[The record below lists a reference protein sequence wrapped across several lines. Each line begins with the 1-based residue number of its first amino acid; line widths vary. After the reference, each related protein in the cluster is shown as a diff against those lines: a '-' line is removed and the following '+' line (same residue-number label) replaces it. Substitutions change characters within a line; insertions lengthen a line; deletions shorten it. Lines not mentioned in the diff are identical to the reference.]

1 MGGRPRW
8 LLHVQAEVW
17 RGLMQ
22 IGMFL
27 HRLAPPQPE
36 APDFS
41 VTIPSRISK
50 MKGKFDLQFYVP
62 EGYEENKNKGT
73 GKKYPCVVNYHGG
86 GFTLGRAHDDARW
99 TNTVKNQVEAVVV
112 SVNYRLAPE
121 HPFPTAVEDG
131 ADAVLYLAKH
141 AQKYHLD
148 PDRMALSGFSSGG
161 NMTLTV
167 PLLLQNEVPDRIGP
181 DESQEGLVQRSK
193 PVHTNTDLSAKTI
206 VKERDM
212 PNIRGVISFYPPTD
226 YTQTREQRRAT
237 NAATDQQISAIFTE
251 LFDDSYLHPPTLDL
265 ANPLLS
271 PGQASTEMLTD
282 LPHNIV
288 IIACEYDMLLAEAV
302 KFKERL
308 ETETQKNVTFY
319 MVPEVPHAWD
329 KAPNPLRTPES
340 AKEYYTKACDEL
352 KKMFQV

>member
-1 MGGRPRW
+1 
-8 LLHVQAEVW
+8 
-17 RGLMQ
+17 MQ

-27 HRLAPPQPE
+27 HRFAPPKPE

-62 EGYEENKNKGT
+62 EGYEENKQKGT
-73 GKKYPCVVNYHGG
+73 DKKYPCVVNYHGG

-99 TNTVKNQVEAVVV
+99 SNTVKKQVGAVVV

-141 AQKYHLD
+141 AQKYHID

-167 PLLLQNEVPDRIGP
+167 PILLQNEVPDRIGP

-193 PVHTNTDLSAKTI
+193 PVHRNTDASVTTI

-237 NAATDQQISAIFTE
+237 NAAKDQQISAIFTE
-251 LFDDSYLHPPTLDL
+251 LFDESYLHPPTLDL

-271 PGQASTEMLTD
+271 PGQAPTEMLVD
-282 LPHNIV
+282 LPQNIV
-288 IIACEYDMLLAEAV
+288 IIACEYDMLLAEAE
-302 KFKERL
+302 KFRDRL
-308 ETETQKNVTFY
+308 KAETQKNVTFY

-329 KAPNPLRTPES
+329 KAPNPLKTPDS
-340 AKEYYTKACDEL
+340 AKEYYRKACDEL
-352 KKMFQV
+352 KEMFQV

>member
-1 MGGRPRW
+1 
-8 LLHVQAEVW
+8 
-17 RGLMQ
+17 MQ

-41 VTIPSRISK
+41 VTIPARISK
-50 MKGKFDLQFYVP
+50 MKGKFDLKFYVP
-62 EGYEENKNKGT
+62 EGYEENRKKGT
-73 GKKYPCVVNYHGG
+73 DKKYPCVVNYHGG

-99 TNTVKNQVEAVVV
+99 TNTVRKQVGAVVV

-141 AQKYHLD
+141 AQKYHID

-167 PLLLQNEVPDRIGP
+167 PILLQNEVPDRIGP

-193 PVHTNTDLSAKTI
+193 PVHTNTDSSVTTI

-237 NAATDQQISAIFTE
+237 NAAKDQQISAIFTE

-271 PGQASTEMLTD
+271 PGQAPTEMLAD

-288 IIACEYDMLLAEAV
+288 IIACEYDMLLAEAE
-302 KFKERL
+302 KFRDRL
-308 ETETQKNVTFY
+308 KAETQKDVTFY
-319 MVPEVPHAWD
+319 VVPEVPHAWD
-329 KAPNPLRTPES
+329 KAPNPLKTPDS
-340 AKEYYTKACDEL
+340 AKKYYNKACDEL
-352 KKMFQV
+352 KEMFRV

>member
-1 MGGRPRW
+1 
-8 LLHVQAEVW
+8 
-17 RGLMQ
+17 MQ
-22 IGMFL
+22 VGMFL
-27 HRLAPPQPE
+27 HKIAPPQPDK
-36 APDFS
+36 PDFS
-41 VTIPSRISK
+41 VTIPVRISK
-50 MKGKFDLQFYVP
+50 MKGKFDLYFYVP
-62 EGYEENKNKGT
+62 DDYEENKKKKG
-73 GKKYPCVVNYHGG
+73 GKRYPCVVNYHGG
-86 GFTLGRAHDDARW
+86 GFTLGHAQDDARW
-99 TNTVKNQVEAVVV
+99 ITTVKNLVGCVVV
-112 SVNYRLAPE
+112 SVDYRLAPE

-141 AQKYHLD
+141 AEKYHLD

-193 PVHTNTDLSAKTI
+193 PVHTNTDSSVTTTTTI

-237 NAATDQQISAIFTE
+237 NATKDQQLSAVFTE

-271 PGQASTEMLTD
+271 PGQAPTEMLVD
-282 LPHNIV
+282 LPKRIV
-288 IIACEYDMLLAEAV
+288 IIACEYDMLLDEAK
-302 KFKERL
+302 KFRDRL
-308 ETETQKNVTFY
+308 EKETGKEVVFWE
-319 MVPEVPHAWD
+319 VPEVPHAWD
-329 KAPNPLRTPES
+329 KAPNPFKTPES
-340 AKEYYTKACDEL
+340 AKEYYRRACDEL
-352 KKMFQV
+352 KKMFEV